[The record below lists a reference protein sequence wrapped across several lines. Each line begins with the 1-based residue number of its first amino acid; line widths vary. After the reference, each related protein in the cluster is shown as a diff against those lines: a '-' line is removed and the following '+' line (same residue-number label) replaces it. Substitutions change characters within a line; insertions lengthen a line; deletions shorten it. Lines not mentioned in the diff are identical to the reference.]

1 MIALIRR
8 SLLRGRA
15 GSRVSEGPSS
25 DDSWVTTGVTGSPW
39 RASVTPW
46 GDVVAGDGEPIL
58 QWYIAASDRW
68 YRPAEE
74 TAVRSERVRGTAVV
88 ETRVRIPGGD
98 ALQRVYSVN
107 DHGGL
112 TVIEITNDS
121 SSPIAVA
128 LTRSDLLTER
138 PVVAQPVEGIDLP
151 EDTIVL
157 PIGHRS
163 RVIVAISHDG
173 RGPGQLPASIPD
185 PQQVV
190 NGWLLVAERSGRL
203 ELPDGRLGSA
213 VWDQVVAQRCE
224 LALGGLADPH
234 DDPTAFLLG
243 LEEISRA
250 GEPID
255 AWLPDVS
262 AAVASLSRQRAW
274 SVDHALEAAGRLL
287 MRSAEERAAGDL
299 DAMIAY
305 RIAQGIHGVA
315 AGAEPPD
322 GVAVIAWLESRLA
335 HSGAILPGGF
345 PDGWMGIDFE
355 VHGIPIGSGPQRVAT
370 LGYAIRWHGARPAL
384 LWEVSGGPVHLTAP
398 IVAPGW
404 SSDAVSGE
412 ALWPEPVN
420 DRSFS

>member
-1 MIALIRR
+1 
-8 SLLRGRA
+8 
-15 GSRVSEGPSS
+15 
-25 DDSWVTTGVTGSPW
+25 
-39 RASVTPW
+39 
-46 GDVVAGDGEPIL
+46 
-58 QWYIAASDRW
+58 
-68 YRPAEE
+68 
-74 TAVRSERVRGTAVV
+74 VV